1 MKTTDRDLYEKAL
14 GYYTC
19 NASEIVDDII
29 ENDDWAEVVLWEPF
43 ENWEVNDIQELV
55 EDLYADF
62 LELKNK

>member
-1 MKTTDRDLYEKAL
+1 MKTDRDLYEKAL
-14 GYYTC
+14 GYYTY
-19 NASEIVDDII
+19 NPNEIVDDII

-55 EDLYADF
+55 EGLYTDF